1 MIHAHNKKLQTTP
14 EIIFQQ
20 NEMLIDNKKC
30 PEEISGAIEKRRSW
44 MTQYPGTPL

>member
-20 NEMLIDNKKC
+20 NEMLIDNKKALKKS
-30 PEEISGAIEKRRSW
+30 PARSRNEEVG
-44 MTQYPGTPL
+44 